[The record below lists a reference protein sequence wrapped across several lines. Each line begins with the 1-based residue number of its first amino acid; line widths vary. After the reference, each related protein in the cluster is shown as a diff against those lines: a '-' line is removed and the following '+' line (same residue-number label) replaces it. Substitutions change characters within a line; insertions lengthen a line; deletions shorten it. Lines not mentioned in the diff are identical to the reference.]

1 MQFYG
6 MFHYYQMKDVAKKPD
21 VSYMK
26 EEANMIIFAL
36 LSAQNFEDPMLT
48 S

>member
-1 MQFYG
+1 

-26 EEANMIIFAL
+26 EEANMIIFA
-36 LSAQNFEDPMLT
+36 QNSEDPML
-48 S
+48 SS